1 MATLPARAAQAASLL
16 VAGWMVLLQFVL
28 TPETQ
33 APWTI
38 FAIVLLGW
46 LVALALLSWRPT
58 LGAPFAV
65 LLGVAGAFGALRTH
79 AAGYEN
85 WALVALSI
93 AAAAAGVWATVTGRR
108 SA

>member
-1 MATLPARAAQAASLL
+1 MATLPVRAAQTAAIL

-33 APWTI
+33 APWAI

-58 LGAPFAV
+58 LGAPFAA
-65 LLGVAGAFGALRTH
+65 LLGVAGAFGSLRTH

-85 WALVALSI
+85 WALIALSV
-93 AAAAAGVWATVTGRR
+93 AAAAAGAWATVTARR